1 MQIMLMESR
10 EDHHPLHLAAKVHFL
25 EETHFLEEDLLQ
37 DVLKSMYSIMILHQQ
52 HDSNNI

>member
-1 MQIMLMESR
+1 MLMESR